1 MLSAL
6 AKRLD
11 FNHNEDAWPRVCT
24 CVRICEILLFM
35 FIHIYLFVCVY
46 VCMYVC
52 MYARMCAGAEPANP
66 TVEKKRQKT

>member
-24 CVRICEILLFM
+24 CVRICEILLCV
-35 FIHIYLFVCVY
+35 FIHIHLF

-52 MYARMCAGAEPANP
+52 MYVCVQGQSQQILLLKRRG
-66 TVEKKRQKT
+66 KRQE